1 VQTGVPGSDRVTQR
15 VTPTKQ
21 RQPVSSKNGN
31 TLGPDTNAIDD
42 LTFLTEDGDEVS
54 PADWYGERV
63 LLVFLRWLG

>member
-1 VQTGVPGSDRVTQR
+1 V
-15 VTPTKQ
+15 
-21 RQPVSSKNGN
+21 
-31 TLGPDTNAIDD
+31 PDTNAIDD